1 MIYSLKARY
10 VFPVAGEPIADGVV
24 TFDDARIISVGP
36 FSEFADTAANAGE
49 IDDLG
54 NVAIIPGLVNAHTHL
69 EFSHLAE
76 PVGSRGMGLGEW
88 IATLTSTLR
97 LQGRPPADAVRRGI
111 EESSAAGVTM
121 LGEIAQPDWP
131 THDFQAAR
139 IDATVFLELIAPTD
153 DDVDEKLKLAHRHIT
168 SAPTGNT
175 AASKSN
181 WRPGISPHAPYSV
194 HPRLLSE
201 AVAISAR
208 HKVPLAFHLAESP
221 EELEFLKT
229 AVGPFRELLARL
241 GKWDAAAH
249 RPGRRPLDLLRTM
262 APAHRSLIIHGNYL
276 SDEEIAFIA
285 QHADRMSV
293 VYCPRTHHYFNH
305 PPHPLEKL
313 LAAGVNVAL
322 GTDSRASS
330 PDLNLLSDIRHVAHC
345 HPVIT
350 PAAVLQMGT
359 LCGAKALGREQE
371 VGTLEVGKRP
381 NLAVVPLPEVQ
392 AADPHNLLF
401 DQNAPVRSSWFHGRI
416 IVV

>member
-1 MIYSLKARY
+1 MIHRLKARY
-10 VFPVAGEPIADGVV
+10 VFPVAGEPIAHGVV
-24 TFDDARIISVGP
+24 TFDHERIISVGP
-36 FSEFADTAANAGE
+36 CTNGRE

-69 EFSHLAE
+69 EFSHLDR

-97 LQGRPPADAVRRGI
+97 LQHRPPPDAVRRGL
-111 EESSAAGVTM
+111 EESSAAGVTT

-131 THDFQAAR
+131 AHDFQAAPV
-139 IDATVFLELIAPTD
+139 DATVFLELIAPSD
-153 DDVDEKLKLAHRHIT
+153 DDVDEKLKLAHRHIA
-168 SAPTGNT
+168 SAPVGKNT
-175 AASKSN
+175 VGKTA

-194 HPRLLSE
+194 HPRLLAE
-201 AVAISAR
+201 AAAISAR

-229 AVGPFRELLARL
+229 AGGPFRELLERL

-249 RPGRRPLDLLRTM
+249 RTGRRPLDLLRTM

-285 QHADRMSV
+285 QHAGRMSV
-293 VYCPRTHHYFNH
+293 VYCPRTHHYFDH
-305 PPHPLEKL
+305 PPYPLEKL

-330 PDLNLLSDIRHVAHC
+330 PDLSLLSDMRYVAHR
-345 HPVIT
+345 HPAIA
-350 PAAVLQMGT
+350 PATVLQMGT
-359 LCGAKALGREQE
+359 LHGAKALAREQE
-371 VGTLEVGKRP
+371 VGTLEAGKRP
-381 NLAVVPLPEVQ
+381 NLAVVPLPEGR

-401 DQNAPVRSSWFHGRI
+401 DQNAPVREAWFCGRKSFA
-416 IVV
+416 